1 MTGEIDWL
9 DVDYGEELPNE
20 WWEPVELAVGK

>member
-1 MTGEIDWL
+1 MDDILWL
-9 DVDYGEELPNE
+9 DMDYGEELPNE